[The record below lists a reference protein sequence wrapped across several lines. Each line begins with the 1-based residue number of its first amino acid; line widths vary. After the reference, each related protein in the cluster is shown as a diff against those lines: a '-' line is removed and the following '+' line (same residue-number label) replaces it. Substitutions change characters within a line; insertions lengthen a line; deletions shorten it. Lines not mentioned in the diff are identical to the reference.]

1 MSFNPTANPGA
12 FKSPDRRNTGRQE
25 PLRHMADPVLIDA
38 YMRKRDALVRFFS
51 VRTRSA
57 ERAEDLVQDLF
68 IKLQAMD
75 APDDLQ
81 NPEAF
86 LYRMG
91 ANLMLDR
98 VKQERRETVRDSRWS
113 LETIGSAAD
122 PIAPEPEAEAAL
134 DSRRRLQKLMAAVER
149 LPPQVATAFRLH
161 KFDGL
166 SHGEV
171 AQRMGVSRSSVE
183 KYIMTALRTLLLE
196 VGR

>member
-1 MSFNPTANPGA
+1 MG
-12 FKSPDRRNTGRQE
+12 
-25 PLRHMADPVLIDA
+25 DPVLIDA
-38 YMRKRDALVRFFS
+38 YMRKRDALVRFFT

-68 IKLQAMD
+68 LKLQGMD
-75 APDDLQ
+75 APEDLQ

-86 LYRMG
+86 LYRIG
-91 ANLMLDR
+91 TNLMLDR
-98 VKQERRETVRDSRWS
+98 AKHEKRETARNSRWN
-113 LETIGSAAD
+113 LETTGAVAD
-122 PIAPEPEAEAAL
+122 PVAPEPEAEAAL
-134 DSRRRLQKLMAAVER
+134 DARRRLQKLMAAVER

-171 AQRMGVSRSSVE
+171 AARMGVSRSSVE
-183 KYIMTALRTLLLE
+183 KYIMSALRQLLPE